1 MGIQNKKRKMHQ
13 GDYRVIT
20 WGVERGEGRV
30 FISLLSSQTQTH
42 FFFTSAKVEI
52 FFIKLQKRWDY
63 KPQ

>member
-1 MGIQNKKRKMHQ
+1 MHQ